1 MSRTKVIR
9 SASLLL
15 LLPLAILAQA
25 AAPGSGLNTASIETL
40 TGAKGQLNDAEGVF
54 KVSVPRSDLQVQT
67 AGARMTP
74 PLGLTSWAAFI
85 RAGTQTMV
93 MGDMVL
99 TQSQVN
105 PVMSVALDNGL
116 EVTALHNHFLW
127 ESPRVMFMH
136 VGGMGDEAKLSAAIG
151 KVFAAIKDTSGR
163 VDEPTTAVDPAK
175 SSLDP
180 KAIESVLGRKGDLK
194 DGVYK
199 ITIGRV
205 TSMHGQAVGNIMG
218 VNTWMAF
225 AGSDDAAIVDG
236 DFAVL
241 SSELLG
247 VLKAMRGAGID
258 IVSIHNHMTEE
269 EPRIMFLHYWGVGS
283 TAALSRG
290 LKAALGA
297 TAQ

>member
-9 SASLLL
+9 SVCLLL

-25 AAPGSGLNTASIETL
+25 AAPGSGLNTTSIETL
-40 TGAKGQLNDAEGVF
+40 TGAKGQFNEAEGVF

-136 VGGMGDEAKLSAAIG
+136 VGGMGDEAKLSAALG

-180 KAIESVLGRKGDLK
+180 RTIESVLGRKGDLK

-205 TSMHGQAVGNIMG
+205 TSMHGQAVGNVMG

-247 VLKAMRGAGID
+247 VLKAMRGAGIN